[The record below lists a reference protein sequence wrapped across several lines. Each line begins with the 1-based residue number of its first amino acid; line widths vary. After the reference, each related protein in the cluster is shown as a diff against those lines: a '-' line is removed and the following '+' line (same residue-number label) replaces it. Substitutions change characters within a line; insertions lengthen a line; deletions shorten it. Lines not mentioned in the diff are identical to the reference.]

1 MTRIHQPSH
10 FGRLIHNFYN
20 NKNVPAIPPLLC
32 NGTLISDFKQKVGL
46 FNAYF
51 SSQCTSINT
60 TRKVPVFACKTE
72 NRLVSVNIEEEDIF
86 LIIKNLIPSKVHG
99 WDDIS
104 VRMIKFCGVSIVF
117 PLNLLFLSSLEKGL
131 FPVDWKKS
139 NIVPAHKKENKNLI
153 ENYRPISLLPIF
165 CKIYERLIFNSI
177 FSYFIKNLFT
187 KSQCGF
193 LPCDFC
199 IS

>member
-10 FGRLIHNFYN
+10 IGRIIHNFHN
-20 NKNVPAIPPLLC
+20 NKNVPTIPPLLC

-60 TRKVPVFACKTE
+60 TRKLPVFAYKTE
-72 NRLVSVNIEEEDIF
+72 NRLVSVNIKEEDIF

-104 VRMIKFCGVSIVF
+104 IGMIKLCGVSIVF
-117 PLNLLFLSSLEKGL
+117 PLNLLFLSSLRKVFSQLTG
-131 FPVDWKKS
+131 KKV
-139 NIVPAHKKENKNLI
+139 I
-153 ENYRPISLLPIF
+153 
-165 CKIYERLIFNSI
+165 
-177 FSYFIKNLFT
+177 
-187 KSQCGF
+187 
-193 LPCDFC
+193 
-199 IS
+199 